1 MSDVRSVIMGVGVF
15 LFVHVLT
22 WFQLNGQFFN
32 EWFKNN
38 NFILA
43 LFGIPISYLYIYG
56 TKYCYEGFGGLVWPG
71 RFIGFACGMVVFAV
85 LASLIMNEG
94 ITTKTY
100 VSLALATALV
110 AVQVLWK

>member
-1 MSDVRSVIMGVGVF
+1 MSDVRSFIIGVGIF

-22 WFQLNGQFFN
+22 WFQLNGQFFS

-56 TKYCYEGFGGLVWPG
+56 TKYCYDGFGGLVWPG
-71 RFIGFACGMVVFAV
+71 RFIGFACGMVVFAI
-85 LASLIMNEG
+85 LASLVLGEG
-94 ITTKTY
+94 MTTKTY

>member
-1 MSDVRSVIMGVGVF
+1 
-15 LFVHVLT
+15 LVLVYFYLYT
-22 WFQLNGQFFN
+22 YYLVSINGQFFS

-56 TKYCYEGFGGLVWPG
+56 TKYCYEGFGGVVWPG
-71 RFIGFACGMVVFAV
+71 RFIGFACGMIIFAIF
-85 LASLIMNEG
+85 ASTIMNEG
-94 ITTKTY
+94 ITPKTG

-110 AVQVLWK
+110 AIQVLWK

>member
-1 MSDVRSVIMGVGVF
+1 MSDVRSVIMGVGIF

-22 WFQLNGQFFN
+22 WFQLNGQFFS

-38 NFILA
+38 NFVLA

-56 TKYCYEGFGGLVWPG
+56 TKYCYQGFDGLVWPG

-85 LASLIMNEG
+85 LASLILGEG
-94 ITTKTY
+94 ITAKTG
-100 VSLALATALV
+100 VSLFLATALV

>member
-15 LFVHVLT
+15 LFVHILT
-22 WFQLNGQFFN
+22 WFQLNGQFFS

-71 RFIGFACGMVVFAV
+71 RFIGFSCGMVIFAV
-85 LASLIMNEG
+85 LASTILNEG
-94 ITTKTY
+94 ITTKT
-100 VSLALATALV
+100 
-110 AVQVLWK
+110 